1 MSVVAASVTQGTRVR
16 GKPGGEDLNDFKA
29 GTEKACQRFVRW
41 SERELC
47 ALAVRSDLVPLQ
59 SWETFMQA
67 SYSSDELKTLARVL
81 NDILVEARRA
91 RHQLSTDEIVQR
103 VCSLS
108 DGGERDA
115 IVLRQAVFGTGH
127 GVAQSALWERSAA

>member
-1 MSVVAASVTQGTRVR
+1 
-16 GKPGGEDLNDFKA
+16 
-29 GTEKACQRFVRW
+29 
-41 SERELC
+41 
-47 ALAVRSDLVPLQ
+47 
-59 SWETFMQA
+59 MQA

-115 IVLRQAVFGTGH
+115 NVFHQAVFGTGD